1 MSRMPQEQKRRQ
13 IMQAAEK
20 LFVSRRFHEITLDE
34 VARRAQVGK
43 GTIYLYFK
51 DKDDLFFQT
60 ALAGFDDLCNL
71 LAEKIPA
78 NAPFEEQLNVASL
91 QISSYFQRRR
101 QVLRMIQAEDAR
113 MFWCKGEAKEAW
125 KQKRQCVVDMVV
137 TIMRHGVQEGKVRTD
152 IPPQAMANILMEMLR
167 MQAPYLAN
175 VPDAERHIHML
186 VDLFYR
192 GAGWS
197 GACAPA
203 SATKAAAVSQ
213 GNKGGA

>member
-1 MSRMPQEQKRRQ
+1 MPKKDKRRQ
-13 IMQAAEK
+13 IMKAAAT
-20 LFVSRRFHEITLDE
+20 LFTRRRFHEITLDD
-34 VARRAQVGK
+34 VAKAAKVGK

-71 LAEKIPA
+71 LAEKIPTT
-78 NAPFEEQLNVASL
+78 APFEEQLNIAAL

-101 QVLRMIQAEDAR
+101 QVLRMIEAEDAR
-113 MFWCKGEAKEAW
+113 MFWCKGEGREAW
-125 KQKRQCVVDMVV
+125 KQRRQRVVEMVV
-137 TIMRHGVQEGKVRTD
+137 AIMRHGVQEGKVRRD

-167 MQAPYLAN
+167 MQAPYLVN
-175 VPDAERHIHML
+175 VPDSERHIHML

-197 GACAPA
+197 GVCAPT
-203 SATKAAAVSQ
+203 SATKPAAVRQ
-213 GNKGGA
+213 GNKGDA